1 MSRVPTEEGS
11 IDVAIWLVNND
22 MGEKTQDIDKPTNLP
37 NSHSALSNQTLFR
50 KLLTSKRQLLVR
62 MKRFCEKAYVCK
74 IQTELDECL
83 AQLVDIQATYTQYR
97 EAVDDVTDSELKTE
111 LVEQVEE
118 RFERCTKLCDNAKG
132 RLSLYALEKDSKN
145 IKSKCDREI
154 FNVDTADSVSQ
165 VTGGMSVSSSKIA
178 ARQIELE
185 LKRAKLEANH
195 KLALAQAQAQAQAES
210 AQAQAVAAQALA
222 QVEAR
227 HCIEKAE
234 LDAEE
239 RLIALSECGSMAASR
254 KRGSV
259 SSSQR
264 VRGLLAT
271 VDRHLTINLDSE
283 TKRGILQAESGNVSP
298 EFNNVILPG
307 NNMGFNY
314 HINQGMANNTLPLKQ
329 DVQPIHS
336 LGATMQMQTPFN
348 EQTPSSS
355 TGEATLITYLER

>member
-1 MSRVPTEEGS
+1 M
-11 IDVAIWLVNND
+11 
-22 MGEKTQDIDKPTNLP
+22 
-37 NSHSALSNQTLFR
+37 
-50 KLLTSKRQLLVR
+50 
-62 MKRFCEKAYVCK
+62 
-74 IQTELDECL
+74 
-83 AQLVDIQATYTQYR
+83 
-97 EAVDDVTDSELKTE
+97 
-111 LVEQVEE
+111 EE

-145 IKSKCDREI
+145 IKPKCDREI
-154 FNVDTADSVSQ
+154 FNVDPADSVFQ

-195 KLALAQAQAQAQAES
+195 KLALAQAQAHAES

-227 HCIEKAE
+227 HCIEKVE

-264 VRGLLAT
+264 VRRLLAT
-271 VDRHLTINLDSE
+271 VDRHLTINLDTE

-336 LGATMQMQTPFN
+336 LGATTQMQTPFN

-355 TGEATLITYLER
+355 TGEATLITYLERQGRNEFIGLANEIGYNGKNIAFVFFENQIRKLMEENPYDERRLEVLRAACVGQPREMVNLFLGSHEKLVYLATH